1 MSAVADEIT
10 AKPYDYVIVGGGTA
24 GLTLAA
30 RLSENPGVTVVVL
43 EAGEAHLNDPR
54 VMTPGLAI
62 SLYDDPEY
70 DWGFKTVPQV
80 STIL

>member
-1 MSAVADEIT
+1 MSAIADEIA
-10 AKPYDYVIVGGGTA
+10 AKPYNYVIVGGGTA

-54 VMTPGLAI
+54 VMTPGLTV

-80 STIL
+80 RIIL